1 MQCDHDVDGANSAV
15 LDLVSVVY
23 CAMCNLCLG
32 RLDPAKFRHVG
43 QLLAVGY
50 HRHCGTGQNVDDVKK
65 APFGAFY
72 FCTGLRPRGC
82 LAGVIA
88 AGFVAGF
95 VTGLALGLRASG
107 AVASAG
113 AVTTG
118 AASIT
123 GATSTGVST
132 L

>member
-15 LDLVSVVY
+15 LDLVSAVY

-32 RLDPAKFRHVG
+32 CLDPAKFRHVG
-43 QLLAVGY
+43 QLLAVGH
-50 HRHCGTGQNVDDVKK
+50 HRHYGTGPNVDDVKK

-88 AGFVAGF
+88 AGFV
-95 VTGLALGLRASG
+95 TGLALGLRASG
-107 AVASAG
+107 AVASTG